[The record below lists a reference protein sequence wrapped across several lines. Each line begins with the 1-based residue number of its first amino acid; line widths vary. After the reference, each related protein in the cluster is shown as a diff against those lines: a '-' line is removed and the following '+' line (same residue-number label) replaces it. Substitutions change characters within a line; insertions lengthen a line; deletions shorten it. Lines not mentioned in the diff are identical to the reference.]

1 MPYTIEQLKEMF
13 QAEVAPGDNTA
24 FLKLAQEAEVR
35 LLEAGKWMWCRRRA
49 DLTPVNGIITLDP
62 EYASIIGAQLDSYPT
77 PIHAM
82 DFEFSPDGP
91 GEIEVL
97 GGGSLKLIDQGLTD
111 DLERQYKVTG
121 CDSDDLEIV
130 ALCHLAPKTLYD
142 PDIADSDVP
151 VDATDVVTCPDAGAM
166 KLCMLAIIFENEH
179 DLGASKGYMGTA
191 YARLNEREKTR
202 RGNAQQVPNVRPQG
216 RGVSRIRNIR

>member
-1 MPYTIEQLKEMF
+1 MYTVPQLKELF
-13 QAEVAPGDNTA
+13 QAEIAPGDDEG
-24 FLKLAQEAEVR
+24 FLRLLQEAEIR
-35 LLEAGKWMWCRRRA
+35 ILEAGRWQFTRRRVE
-49 DLTPVNGIITLDP
+49 LTAVNGIITLDP
-62 EYASIIGAQLDSYPT
+62 AYASIIGAQLDSYPAS
-77 PIHAM
+77 IHAM
-82 DFEFSPDGP
+82 DFEFTPDGP

-111 DLERQYKVTG
+111 SLERQYKVIG
-121 CDSDDLEIV
+121 CDSDDIEIV
-130 ALCHLAPKTLYD
+130 ALVHLAPATLYD
-142 PDIADSDVP
+142 PEIPDSDLP
-151 VDATDVVTCPDAGAM
+151 AEATINLTCPDAGAM
-166 KLCMLAIIFENEH
+166 KLCMQAIIFENEH